1 MLGTVTKPSA
11 LLSLLLLGYSYC
23 PVALADI
30 VLDSLKEPVPV
41 RIQAPLITNQTAIDA
56 PLTLVFPDAIHWNGS
71 VIPAGTQL
79 QTSVLENKPAKR
91 LGRPAHFTLAV
102 TGIALP
108 EQDLK
113 SLEKPLKLTVG
124 MNPYETRRSLAARQF
139 FIGAASNLAT
149 LPLDFV
155 PGVSTLAA
163 YGIGSGLDVL
173 LGAGQEL
180 QKDDAYDNRSAG
192 RRVAVGA
199 FRGATGIPTY
209 VALAKK
215 GNNLSYQPD
224 ELVMAALEKPLWKA
238 LLQPASSLAEA
249 NK

>member
-1 MLGTVTKPSA
+1 MLGIITKPSV
-11 LLSLLLLGYSYC
+11 LLSMLLLGLSYC
-23 PVALADI
+23 PTALADI

-41 RIQAPLITNQTAIDA
+41 RIQAPLITNQTPVEA
-56 PLTLVFPDAIHWNGS
+56 PLTLVFPDAVHWNGS

-79 QTSVLENKPAKR
+79 QASVLENKPAKR

-102 TGIALP
+102 TSITLP
-108 EQDLK
+108 EQEVRT
-113 SLEKPLKLTVG
+113 LEKPLKLTVG
-124 MNPYETRRSLAARQF
+124 INPYETRRSLAARQF
-139 FIGAASNLAT
+139 FISTASNLAT

-163 YGIGSGLDVL
+163 YGIGSGLDVI
-173 LGAGQEL
+173 LGVGQEL

-215 GNNLSYQPD
+215 GNNLSYQTD
-224 ELVMAALEKPLWKA
+224 ELVMAALEKPLWET
-238 LLQPASSLAEA
+238 LLQPASSLTVSQ
-249 NK
+249 